1 MNSPVT
7 RFSRYFAG
15 ICAVVGLSA
24 SAEGPDMISIPVD
37 DQYYY
42 LHKVNYHD
50 MSAEE
55 LSPAKHWYSQ
65 TMVADDNYIY
75 IADHVDNTDRQLVIK
90 RYYAADCTPAPDL
103 RVNENDLY
111 NYYFDLFSDEERCF
125 YLVDCNENDYLIL
138 FLNAPADGIEKTD
151 KFKLYFYLIDKDG
164 NIVREY
170 VIDKLPG
177 NDFPQKCI
185 SDFGIPDIIGTPV
198 DGNFEMFLPM
208 DDYYGNLL
216 VARYVFVNSYLD
228 SYSTVFYDESVSY
241 CKTSIKVVDNRCFIL
256 DDYRISPTLYSYQYI
271 NQSYGTLDNHVKAQG
286 CYSFEY
292 DGHRML
298 YTGDI
303 YQLDGNLTN
312 AVTQLNLSL
321 WDDNSSMRSRSNSTV
336 ATAGASFDN
345 VKPFATLQFG
355 KSTVSANQPFPYAYY
370 QHMALTEYSESL
382 KHLHFYVP
390 GEFLATY
397 QLSKSGNVT
406 DIANIDCVDNI
417 LPAYIIRDGILEF
430 DSPVEHLHIC
440 NIAGTTVYSSTV
452 PVKTVDIRN
461 YSKGIYIINASGHTS
476 KIII

>member
-1 MNSPVT
+1 MSSPVT
-7 RFSRYFAG
+7 RISRCFAAF
-15 ICAVVGLSA
+15 CAVVGLSA

-37 DQYYY
+37 NQYYY

-50 MSAEE
+50 MRSEE

-90 RYYAADCTPAPDL
+90 RYNAADCTPAPDL

-111 NYYFDLFSDEERCF
+111 DYYFDLLSDEERCF

-138 FLNAPADGIEKTD
+138 FLNAPADGIENND
-151 KFKLYFYLIDKDG
+151 NFKLYFYLIDKDG

-170 VIDKLPG
+170 FIDKLPG
-177 NDFPQKCI
+177 NDFPKKCI
-185 SDFGIPDIIGTPV
+185 SDFGIPDIVGTPV

-216 VARYVFVNSYLD
+216 VARYVFVDSHLD
-228 SYSTVFYDESVSY
+228 SYSTAFYDDSVPY
-241 CKTSIKVVDNRCFIL
+241 CKTSINIVDNRCFIL

-271 NQSYGTLDNHVKAQG
+271 NQSYGALDNHVKAQG

-292 DGHRML
+292 DGLRML
-298 YTGDI
+298 CTGDI
-303 YQLDGNLTN
+303 YQPEGNLTN

-321 WDDNSSMRSRSNSTV
+321 WDDNYSMRSRANSSG
-336 ATAGASFDN
+336 ASAGASFDGI
-345 VKPFATLQFG
+345 KQLASLQFG
-355 KSTVSANQPFPYAYY
+355 KSTVSAQQPLPYAYY
-370 QHMALTEYSESL
+370 QHIAMTDYSESL

-406 DIANIDCVDNI
+406 DIANIDCVDNKM
-417 LPAYIIRDGILEF
+417 PACIIRDGRLEF
-430 DSPVEHLHIC
+430 DFPVEHLHIC
-440 NIAGTTVYSSTV
+440 NIAGATVYSSTA
-452 PVKTVDIRN
+452 PVKSVDISN
-461 YSKGIYIINASGHTS
+461 FSKGIYIINASGFTS